1 MARYTGALCRLCRR
15 EGMKLYLK
23 GERCFSEKCPFDKR
37 PFAPGQHGREK
48 KKLTQY
54 GLQLRAKQTMKRI
67 YGVLEKQFRIYY
79 ERAAKQAGDT
89 RENLVAQ
96 VERRLDNVVYRL
108 GFAINRRTARQLVS
122 HDHILVNGKKV
133 DIPSYQVRPGD
144 VISIKESSRGIQPIK
159 QALELNK
166 GRAVAPWLEVDY
178 DQFTG
183 KYVRNPKLEEVT
195 DLSVNV
201 QAIVEFYSR

>member
-1 MARYTGALCRLCRR
+1 
-15 EGMKLYLK
+15 
-23 GERCFSEKCPFDKR
+23 
-37 PFAPGQHGREK
+37 
-48 KKLTQY
+48 
-54 GLQLRAKQTMKRI
+54 
-67 YGVLEKQFRIYY
+67 
-79 ERAAKQAGDT
+79 
-89 RENLVAQ
+89 
-96 VERRLDNVVYRL
+96 
-108 GFAINRRTARQLVS
+108 
-122 HDHILVNGKKV
+122 
-133 DIPSYQVRPGD
+133 PSYQVRPGD

-195 DLSVNV
+195 DLPVNV

>member
-1 MARYTGALCRLCRR
+1 
-15 EGMKLYLK
+15 MKLYLK

-79 ERAAKQAGDT
+79 ERAVKQSGDT
-89 RENLVAQ
+89 RENLVSQ

-108 GFAINRRTARQLVS
+108 GFAINRRVARQLVS
-122 HDHILVNGKKV
+122 HGHILVNGKKV
-133 DIPSYQVRPGD
+133 DIPSYQVKPGD
-144 VISIKESSRGIQPIK
+144 VISIKESSKSIEPIK
-159 QALELNK
+159 QAIEQNK
-166 GRAVAPWLEVDY
+166 GRAIANWLEVDF
-178 DQFTG
+178 DQFKG
-183 KYVRNPKLEEVT
+183 IYVRNPKLEEIT
-195 DLSVNV
+195 DLPVNV

>member
-1 MARYTGALCRLCRR
+1 MARYTGPLCRLCRR

-37 PFAPGQHGREK
+37 PFAPGQHGKEK

-54 GLQLRAKQTMKRI
+54 GLQLRSKQTMKRI

-79 ERAAKQAGDT
+79 ERAAKQSGDT
-89 RENLVAQ
+89 RENLVVQ

-108 GFAINRRTARQLVS
+108 GFAVNRRVARQLVS
-122 HDHILVNGKKV
+122 HGHILVNGKKV

-144 VISIKESSRGIQPIK
+144 VISIKDGSRTIEPIK
-159 QALELNK
+159 QAIELNK
-166 GRAVAPWLEVDY
+166 GRAIANWLEVDY
-178 DQFTG
+178 DQFKG
-183 KYVRNPKLEEVT
+183 VYVRNPKLEEVT
-195 DLSVNV
+195 DLPVNV

>member
-89 RENLVAQ
+89 RENLIAQ

-122 HDHILVNGKKV
+122 HGHILVNGKKV
-133 DIPSYQVRPGD
+133 DIPSFQVRPGD

-195 DLSVNV
+195 DLPVNV